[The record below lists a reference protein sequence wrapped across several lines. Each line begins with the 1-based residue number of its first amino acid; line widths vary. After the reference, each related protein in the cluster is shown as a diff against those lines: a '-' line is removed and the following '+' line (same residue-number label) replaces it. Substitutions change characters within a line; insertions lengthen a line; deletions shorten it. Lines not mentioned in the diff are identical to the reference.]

1 MARAGILKE
10 YIKEQGVKATTGTVM
25 RKLGSG
31 VVEASA
37 LNIFRSPQAVNQAL
51 QRMAPSFVAEDGLE
65 DEDIVLRLVDEGD
78 DIIPALVKAYAD
90 QGIEFSQNKSVTKCI

>member
-1 MARAGILKE
+1 
-10 YIKEQGVKATTGTVM
+10 M

-65 DEDIVLRLVDEGD
+65 DEDIVLLSRRGRRYN
-78 DIIPALVKAYAD
+78 P
-90 QGIEFSQNKSVTKCI
+90 CIS